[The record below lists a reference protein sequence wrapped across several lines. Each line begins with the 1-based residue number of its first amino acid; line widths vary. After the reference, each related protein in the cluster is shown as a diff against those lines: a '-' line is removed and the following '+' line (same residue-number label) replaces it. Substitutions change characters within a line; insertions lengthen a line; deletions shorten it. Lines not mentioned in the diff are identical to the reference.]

1 MVLSLPVPSK
11 SFLFSFFFLFFYKSP
26 VKNLYPN
33 PNRQP
38 ASSSLSSPNLSPF
51 LTFFT
56 SYASFF
62 CCALLFLFLSLSSY
76 HPLPLFIS
84 FPKSFSSFFAY
95 FLNMTFLFAQYTKL
109 PNSVE
114 GLSLHCFLFCS
125 AVFLLLLCSSL
136 P

>member
-1 MVLSLPVPSK
+1 VL
-11 SFLFSFFFLFFYKSP
+11 FCWFFFF
-26 VKNLYPN
+26 NLSGVEIPCPN
-33 PNRQP
+33 PNPNWQP
-38 ASSSLSSPNLSPF
+38 ASSSLSSPTPPTSLPF
-51 LTFFT
+51 FTFFT
-56 SYASFF
+56 SYASFFF